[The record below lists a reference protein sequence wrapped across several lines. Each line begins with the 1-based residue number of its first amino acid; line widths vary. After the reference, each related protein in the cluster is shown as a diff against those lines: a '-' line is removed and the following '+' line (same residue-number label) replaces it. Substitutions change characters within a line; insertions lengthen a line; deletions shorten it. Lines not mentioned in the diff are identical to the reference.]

1 MKKNLLFLGFLNPRE
16 GSNLRKTDDFHFS
29 NEALDHY
36 EKKIFDQRQLI
47 EISKALN
54 SHLDYNNIIDALL
67 NICLAQLKTMKAAI
81 FLSPDV
87 DANHFTLDPSHRGFD
102 ITDKE
107 MNTKIYNDSL
117 LIALFNSEKNTKA
130 MTLKSIESR
139 DQNISK
145 DENYMFFKAMGAEL
159 IAPMVAKGKI
169 NGLLILG
176 EKMTMEDF
184 LETEIEFLSSLATL
198 AGIAVENAR
207 LYELATVDMMTQLK
221 VHHYFQSKLREEME
235 RCRKKGTKLALLFT
249 DVDKFKVFN
258 DTYGHQ
264 AGDVVLIEVAK
275 KLMDSARKS
284 DICARYGGEE
294 FCVIMPGASLEE
306 GYEMGEKIRKAI
318 ESHVVINPATGEQ
331 LKVTISVGVTEFHPA
346 DRNNKEVIERSDQA
360 LYKAKHGGRNQ
371 TVKNPR
377 IG

>member
-1 MKKNLLFLGFLNPRE
+1 LNPRE
-16 GSNLRKTDDFHFS
+16 GSQLRKNDDFHFS
-29 NEALDHY
+29 TDALDHY
-36 EKKIFDQRQLI
+36 EKKIYDQRQLI

-87 DANHFTLDPSHRGFD
+87 DANHFSLDPSHRGFD
-102 ITDKE
+102 ISEKE
-107 MNTKIYNDSL
+107 INTKIFNDSP
-117 LIALFNSEKNTKA
+117 LIQLFNAEKNIKA
-130 MTLKSIESR
+130 LTLKSIESR
-139 DQNISK
+139 DVNISK
-145 DENYMFFKAMGAEL
+145 DENYLFFKNLGAEI

-169 NGLLILG
+169 NGLVILG
-176 EKMTMEDF
+176 DKMTLEDF
-184 LETEIEFLSSLATL
+184 AEGEIDFLSTLATL

-275 KLMDSARKS
+275 KLMECARKN
-284 DICARYGGEE
+284 DVTARYGGEE
-294 FCVIMPGASLEE
+294 FCVIMPGAGIDE
-306 GYEMGEKIRKAI
+306 GYEMGEKIRKAV
-318 ESHVVINPATGEQ
+318 ESHTVLNPATGEQ
-331 LKVTISVGVTEFHPA
+331 LKVTLSVGVTEFHPA
-346 DRNNKEVIERSDQA
+346 DKNNKEIIERSDQA
-360 LYKAKHGGRNQ
+360 LYKAKHAGRNQ
-371 TVKNPR
+371 SIKNPR
-377 IG
+377 LG